1 MEERSCLNQFL
12 EVLLLRWQLRFYIIQ
27 ATVQV
32 GVSSAQ
38 WMEMA
43 TLGTRVWFFALL
55 LYSVS

>member
-12 EVLLLRWQLRFYIIQ
+12 EVPLLRWQLRFYIIQ

-43 TLGTRVWFFALL
+43 TLGTRMWFSALL